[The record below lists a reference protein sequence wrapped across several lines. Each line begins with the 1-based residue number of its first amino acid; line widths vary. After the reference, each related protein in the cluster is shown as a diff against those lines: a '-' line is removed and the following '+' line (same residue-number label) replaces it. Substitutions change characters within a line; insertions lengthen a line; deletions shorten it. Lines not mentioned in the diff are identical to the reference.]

1 MEPVAAGV
9 AVFGLAVTIRL
20 IPEAFRPQMAALYF
34 FSVGLGTSMSGS
46 LARFYDPGHEF
57 AYFGINGTAVVC
69 AGLIVAAIAPW
80 MSEFEVGVHR
90 LAVWVQNTSKQ
101 QD

>member
-1 MEPVAAGV
+1 MV
-9 AVFGLAVTIRL
+9 
-20 IPEAFRPQMAALYF
+20 MALYF
-34 FSVGLGTSMSGS
+34 FPVGPGTTMSGS
-46 LARFYDPGHEF
+46 LARFYDPGHGF
-57 AYFGINGTAVVC
+57 AYSGITGTAVVC

-80 MSEFEVGVHR
+80 LGEFMVGVHR